1 MGVAMR
7 AIGTIL
13 AGAAMA
19 ALAGCGGTATT
30 AVNNS
35 AGNDVYVVPDD
46 LGANDL
52 LLNES
57 GLNALPPLAP
67 ANGAAGN
74 SAATNTSG
82 NSL

>member
-1 MGVAMR
+1 MR

-13 AGAAMA
+13 AGAAIA
-19 ALAGCGGTATT
+19 SLASCGGTATT
-30 AVNNS
+30 ATNNAVS
-35 AGNDVYVVPDD
+35 NDLYVVPDD

-57 GLNALPPLAP
+57 DLNALPPAAP
-67 ANGAAGN
+67 GNGAAGN
-74 SAATNTSG
+74 AAATNTTG